1 VDPFGG
7 YFKLAQG
14 RMTPPP
20 VSSQWTSA
28 AGCAILSRSAAHAE
42 RRIRTPNSER
52 PFMIRR
58 LLFVLAML
66 PAAVS
71 AQQLPIDSAVTTGT
85 LPNGLRYYIRA
96 NRMPEK
102 RAELR
107 LVVNTGSILE
117 DEAQQGL
124 AHFVEHM
131 AFNGT
136 RNFQKQEIISYLE
149 SIGMRFGADLNAYTG
164 FDETVYMLQIPT
176 DSAGPLQKGIQIL
189 EEWAHNVTFDPAEI
203 EKERG
208 VVIEEWRLGQG
219 ADERLRKQYFPVLF
233 QNSQYARRLPI
244 GQREILESFKPEE
257 LTRFYRDW
265 YRPDLMAVIAVGDF
279 DAAAVERLIRQHFGR
294 IPAAATRRDR
304 RVFEVPDHAETLVAI
319 ATDPEAT
326 NTVVEVDWKLPK
338 APDGTVDAYRA
349 SLVASLYTG
358 MLNDRFAEITQKPN
372 APFIGAGADRG
383 SLIRSKDA
391 FFLGAAVE
399 QGGVERGLEAVLT
412 EAERVARHGFTA
424 TELERAKTNTL
435 RGYEQAYAERGK
447 SESSDYAEEYVRAY
461 LEGEGIPGIAYEYQ
475 LVQRLLPT
483 ITLAEL
489 NALPRSWMSDRS
501 RVLIVTAPQRA
512 GVQLPTREQ
521 LLAVFDRVA
530 KKELVAYEDV
540 VTSAPLIETLP
551 APGRVVA
558 RSTVAGVDA
567 TLLELSNGVKV
578 YLKPTT
584 LKDDQILLGAYSPG
598 GLSLVSDAEYASGVF
613 AGQLIGISGLGSMD
627 AIQLQKA
634 LTGRVV
640 QVGAGAGE
648 TSEAVSGVASPR
660 DLETM
665 MQLVYLHFTAPR
677 SDSAAYQSFMER
689 IRASLA
695 NRSASPEAAFS
706 DTFALTFW
714 QNHPRAQPQTVEW
727 LSRIDR
733 NTAYRIY
740 RDRFADASDFSFV
753 IVGNFNAD
761 SIVPFVQ
768 QYLATLPS
776 TRRVERPRDN
786 GMRPVRG
793 VVEKTVRR
801 GVEPKSNTRITFS
814 GAFENTSES
823 RTAIAVLVDILDM
836 KLRDVLRED
845 LGGTY
850 GVSVSQSTQRFP
862 ESRYLL
868 SISFGA
874 APERLEELTRTV
886 FAELEKMRT
895 NGPDAA
901 ALANVKEQARR
912 AHETGLQ
919 RNEFWLSALLRQA
932 ETGEPAAQALQYPE
946 RVNAVTAEQIRDAAR
961 RYLDVRNYVRV
972 SLVPER

>member
-1 VDPFGG
+1 M
-7 YFKLAQG
+7 
-14 RMTPPP
+14 R
-20 VSSQWTSA
+20 W
-28 AGCAILSRSAAHAE
+28 
-42 RRIRTPNSER
+42 
-52 PFMIRR
+52 R
-58 LLFVLAML
+58 LLLLLAAL
-66 PAAVS
+66 PTALN
-71 AQQLPIDSAVTTGT
+71 AQQLPVDPAVTTGT
-85 LPNGLRYYIRA
+85 LANGVRYYIRE

-107 LVVNTGSILE
+107 LVVNAGSILE

-136 RNFQKQEIISYLE
+136 RNFQKHEIVSYLE

-176 DSAGPLQKGIQIL
+176 DSAGPLRKGMQIL
-189 EEWAHNVTFDPAEI
+189 EDWAHGVTFDAAEI
-203 EKERG
+203 DKERG

-219 ADERLRKQYFPVLF
+219 SDERLRKQYFPVMF
-233 QNSQYARRLPI
+233 QNSQYAKRLPI
-244 GQREILESFKPEE
+244 GQREILASFKPDE

-265 YRPDLMAVIAVGDF
+265 YRPDLMAVVAVGDF
-279 DAAAVERLIRQHFGR
+279 DKAAVEQLIRQHFGR
-294 IPAAATRRDR
+294 IPAATARRER
-304 RVFEVPDHAETLVAI
+304 RLYDVPDHAETLVAI

-326 NTVVEVDWKLPK
+326 NTVVEVDWKLPVMQQ
-338 APDGTVDAYRA
+338 GTVDAYRA
-349 SLVASLYTG
+349 SLAASLYTS
-358 MLNDRFAEITQKPN
+358 MLNDRFAEMTQKPN
-372 APFIGAGADRG
+372 APFIGAGASRG
-383 SLIRSKDA
+383 SLIRTKDA
-391 FFLGAAVE
+391 FFLGAAVQE
-399 QGGVERGLEAVLT
+399 AAVERGLEAILT

-424 TELERAKTNTL
+424 TELERVKTNTL
-435 RGYEQAYAERGK
+435 RAYEQAHAEREK
-447 SESSDYAEEYVRAY
+447 SESADYASEYVSAY
-461 LEGEGIPGIAYEYQ
+461 LEGEPIPGIAHEYQ

-489 NALPRSWMSDRS
+489 NALSRAWITDRS
-501 RVLIVTAPQRA
+501 RVVIITAPQTA
-512 GVQLPTREQ
+512 AAQLPNREQ
-521 LLAVFDRVA
+521 VLAVFDRVA
-530 KKELVAYEDV
+530 KKEMVAYEDV
-540 VTSAPLIETLP
+540 VTTAPLVEKLP
-551 APGRVVA
+551 APGRIVA
-558 RSTVAGVDA
+558 RTAVPNVDA

-578 YLKPTT
+578 FLKPTE

-598 GLSLVSDAEYASGVF
+598 GLSLVSDADYASGVF
-613 AGQLIGISGLGSMD
+613 SGQLIGISGLGNMD

-634 LTGRVV
+634 LTGRAVMV
-640 QVGAGAGE
+640 NAGAGE
-648 TSEAVSGVASPR
+648 LSEGVSGVASPR

-665 MQLVYLHFTAPR
+665 LQLVYLHFTAPR
-677 SDSAAYQSFMER
+677 SDSAAYVSFMER

-695 NRSASPEAAFS
+695 NRGASPDAAFS

-727 LSRIDR
+727 IDRIDR
-733 NTAYRIY
+733 DAAFRIY
-740 RDRFADASDFSFV
+740 RDRFADASDFTFAL
-753 IVGNFNAD
+753 VGNFDTD
-761 SIVPFVQ
+761 SIVPLVQ
-768 QYLATLPS
+768 QYLGTLPS

-801 GVEPKSNTRITFS
+801 GVEPKSQTRITFS
-814 GAFENTSES
+814 GAFENTSEN
-823 RTAIAVLVDILDM
+823 RTAIALLVDIIDM

-874 APERLEELTRTV
+874 APDRLEELTRTV
-886 FAELEKMRT
+886 FAELEKIRA
-895 NGPDAA
+895 NGPDAD
-901 ALANVKEQARR
+901 ALAKVKEQARR
-912 AHETGLQ
+912 GHETGLQ

-932 ETGEPAAQALQYPE
+932 ETGEPAALAVQFPD
-946 RVNAVTAEQIRDAAR
+946 RVNAVTAEQIREAAR

>member
-1 VDPFGG
+1 M
-7 YFKLAQG
+7 
-14 RMTPPP
+14 R
-20 VSSQWTSA
+20 W
-28 AGCAILSRSAAHAE
+28 
-42 RRIRTPNSER
+42 
-52 PFMIRR
+52 R

-66 PAAVS
+66 PTAVT
-71 AQQLPIDSAVTTGT
+71 AQQLPVDPAITTGT
-85 LPNGLRYYIRA
+85 LANGVRYYIRE

-107 LVVNTGSILE
+107 LVVNAGSILE
-117 DEAQQGL
+117 DETQQGL
-124 AHFVEHM
+124 AHFAEHM

-136 RNFQKQEIISYLE
+136 RNFQKHEIISYLE

-176 DSAGPLQKGIQIL
+176 DSAGPLRKGLQIL
-189 EEWAHNVTFDPAEI
+189 EDWAHGVTFDAAEI
-203 EKERG
+203 DKERG

-219 ADERLRKQYFPVLF
+219 ADERLRKQYFPVMF
-233 QNSQYARRLPI
+233 QNSQYAKRLPI
-244 GQREILESFKPEE
+244 GQREILASFKPEE

-265 YRPDLMAVIAVGDF
+265 YRPDLMAVVAVGDF
-279 DAAAVERLIRQHFGR
+279 DKAAVEQLIRQHFAR
-294 IPAAATRRDR
+294 IPAAPAASRRER
-304 RVFEVPDHAETLVAI
+304 RLFDVPDHTETLVAI

-326 NTVVEVDWKLPK
+326 STVVEVDWKLPVMQQ
-338 APDGTVDAYRA
+338 GTVDAYRA
-349 SLVASLYTG
+349 SLVANLYTS
-358 MLNDRFAEITQKPN
+358 MLNDRFAEMTQKPN

-383 SLIRSKDA
+383 SLIRTKDA

-399 QGGVERGLEAVLT
+399 ESGVERGLEAILT

-424 TELERAKTNTL
+424 TELERVKTNTL
-435 RGYEQAYAERGK
+435 RAYEQMHAERDK
-447 SESSDYAEEYVRAY
+447 SESADYASEYVSAY

-489 NALPRSWMSDRS
+489 NALSRAWITDRS
-501 RVLIVTAPQRA
+501 RVVIITGPQSA
-512 GVQLPTREQ
+512 AAKLPNREQ
-521 LLAVFDRVA
+521 VLAVFDRVS
-530 KKELVAYEDV
+530 KKEMVAYEDV
-540 VTSAPLIETLP
+540 VTNAPLVENLP

-558 RSTVAGVDA
+558 RSTVAEVDA

-578 YLKPTT
+578 FLKPTK

-613 AGQLIGISGLGSMD
+613 SGQLIGISGLGSMD
-627 AIQLQKA
+627 AIQLSKA
-634 LTGRVV
+634 LTGRVAMAS
-640 QVGAGAGE
+640 AGAGE
-648 TSEAVSGVASPR
+648 TSEAVSGFASPR

-665 MQLVYLHFTAPR
+665 LQLVYLHFTAPR
-677 SDSAAYQSFMER
+677 SDSAAYVSFMER

-695 NRSASPEAAFS
+695 NRGASPEAAFS

-727 LSRIDR
+727 LDRIDR
-733 NTAYRIY
+733 NAAYRIY
-740 RDRFADASDFSFV
+740 RDRFADASDFTFAL
-753 IVGNFNAD
+753 VGNFDTD
-761 SIVPFVQ
+761 SIVPLVQ
-768 QYLATLPS
+768 QYLGTLPS
-776 TRRVERPRDN
+776 TRRIERPRDN

-801 GVEPKSNTRITFS
+801 GVEPKSQTRITFS
-814 GAFENTSES
+814 GPFENTSEN
-823 RTAIAVLVDILDM
+823 RTAIGLLVDILDM

-862 ESRYLL
+862 ESRFLL
-868 SISFGA
+868 SISFSS
-874 APERLEELTRTV
+874 APDRLEELTRTV
-886 FAELEKMRT
+886 FAELEKIRA
-895 NGPDAA
+895 NGPDAD
-901 ALANVKEQARR
+901 ALAKVKEQARR
-912 AHETGLQ
+912 GHETALQ
-919 RNEFWLSALLRQA
+919 RNEFWLSALMRQA
-932 ETGEPAAQALQYPE
+932 ETGESAVLSVQFPE